1 MRMHKAALP
10 EHPVVPSDPDANTAK
25 HVAGAALLPSATN
38 V

>member
-1 MRMHKAALP
+1 MRMHIAALP
-10 EHPVVPSDPDANTAK
+10 EHPVVSSDPDASTAK